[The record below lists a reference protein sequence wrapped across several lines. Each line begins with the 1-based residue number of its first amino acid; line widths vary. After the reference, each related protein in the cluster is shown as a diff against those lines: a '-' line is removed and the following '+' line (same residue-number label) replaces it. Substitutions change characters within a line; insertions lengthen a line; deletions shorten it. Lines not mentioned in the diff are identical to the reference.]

1 MSITVTE
8 GSAPGCIGRIAQLHA
23 EYYAATHGFGVAFEA
38 KVARELAE
46 FCLAYT
52 PGRDAIWLAQDDGIQ
67 GSVIIDGSHAE
78 SDGAHLRWFIVSDR
92 IRGAG
97 VGRLLLKRAL
107 EFADACG
114 YRGVYL
120 WTFSGLDAARHL
132 YEAHGFRLVQENPG
146 AQWGTVVREQR
157 FVRGARSA

>member
-1 MSITVTE
+1 MSITVSE
-8 GSAPGCIGRIAQLHA
+8 GYVPGCIGRIAQLHA

-52 PGRDAIWLAQDDGIQ
+52 PGRDAIWLARDGGIQ
-67 GSVIIDGSHAE
+67 GSVIIDGSHAAT
-78 SDGAHLRWFIVSDR
+78 DGAHLRWFIASDR
-92 IRGAG
+92 VRGTGA
-97 VGRLLLKRAL
+97 GRLLLARAL

-114 YRGVYL
+114 YASVYL
-120 WTFSGLDAARHL
+120 WTFSGLHAARHL
-132 YEAHGFRLVQENPG
+132 YESHGFRLVHESPG

-157 FVRGARSA
+157 FVRGAG